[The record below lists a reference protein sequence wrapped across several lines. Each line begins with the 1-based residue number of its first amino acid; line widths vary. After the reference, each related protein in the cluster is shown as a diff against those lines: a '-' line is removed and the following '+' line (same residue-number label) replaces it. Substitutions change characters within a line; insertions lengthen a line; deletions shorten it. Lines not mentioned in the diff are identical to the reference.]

1 MKKGVNLSLI
11 FLVTLGLIFSVGV
24 FSAESGSGSDGSDAS
39 STDSVSGSSNSGSS
53 SDEKQEETK
62 ETTTVT
68 DEEGRQVEVETKTK
82 TKNGETEVKEKRTFL
97 DENGNK
103 VVIETK
109 TETKD
114 GKTESIVKRK
124 IETPEGIEV
133 TYKTKTEIRDGKEK
147 ITSSIEVEGA
157 EVNTEL
163 SVKQEI
169 KNNKTILKAELST
182 GVEQEIIVLPDEA
195 LEIALNEIK
204 SANNFT
210 FEIKEIA
217 DGETRK
223 AVFQAKAL
231 KSGRLLGIFNTEVDL
246 EALIDTETGKIIK
259 TNRPWWA
266 FLVVGGDK
274 ADVCHVASEGN
285 ETKVVNINIAIPAV
299 KAHLAHGDTL
309 GKCTAECGD
318 LILVESVEMCDD
330 GNLVNGD
337 GCSSIC
343 EIEQT
348 TPTTNSSVSGTL
360 AN

>member
-1 MKKGVNLSLI
+1 M
-11 FLVTLGLIFSVGV
+11 
-24 FSAESGSGSDGSDAS
+24 
-39 STDSVSGSSNSGSS
+39 
-53 SDEKQEETK
+53 
-62 ETTTVT
+62 
-68 DEEGRQVEVETKTK
+68 
-82 TKNGETEVKEKRTFL
+82 
-97 DENGNK
+97 
-103 VVIETK
+103 
-109 TETKD
+109 
-114 GKTESIVKRK
+114 
-124 IETPEGIEV
+124 
-133 TYKTKTEIRDGKEK
+133 
-147 ITSSIEVEGA
+147 
-157 EVNTEL
+157 
-163 SVKQEI
+163 
-169 KNNKTILKAELST
+169 
-182 GVEQEIIVLPDEA
+182 
-195 LEIALNEIK
+195 NEIK